1 MPGLAPV
8 SPLVPRI
15 VALLVLSTSAC
26 LLQAQEPKSHVQR
39 EADIA
44 VEQPGPHEGE
54 GRTTA
59 FPFFENDPDL
69 SFVFRKRILHPG
81 SSIGVHRNDKDEI
94 YYALSGRGELTLQG
108 EVRPFL
114 PGDAVLTRNGH
125 THGLRQ
131 VGDEDLVIL
140 VVFPKPS
147 RP

>member
-1 MPGLAPV
+1 MQGPV
-8 SPLVPRI
+8 PVLRNVSRRVQ
-15 VALLVLSTSAC
+15 LLVLLFFAC
-26 LLQAQEPKSHVQR
+26 ALQARDPKSHVQR

-147 RP
+147 GP